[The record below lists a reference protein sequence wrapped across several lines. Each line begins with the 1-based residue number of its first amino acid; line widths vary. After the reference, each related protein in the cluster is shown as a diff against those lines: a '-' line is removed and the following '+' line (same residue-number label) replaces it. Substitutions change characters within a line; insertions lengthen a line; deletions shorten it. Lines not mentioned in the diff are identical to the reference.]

1 MNCETEINLKL
12 RNPTLKFTRLSRWTG
27 NRKETIRLFE
37 SEFQNWPNHHIS
49 KCDRLNFRM
58 PSKALFQYGAFLIHR
73 KHPDTTDFTLSRN
86 FQSNRFHMHK
96 VLHLALLTLGII
108 DPSLVADDDVQSL
121 NQFVESNCL
130 DCHSGSSASGGF
142 DFSKLS
148 HEFSDAEVHRRW
160 VLVHDRLESGE
171 MPPEDAEHPTEA
183 SRKSMLTILRKKLD
197 QADQSK
203 SGVVL
208 RRLNRYEYQNTVNDL
223 FSIDVQIIG
232 LPQDASTDGFDT
244 VGEGLAVSAEA
255 MQAYLEAAD
264 QVLDAVFGPA
274 IEPKRILHETN
285 LLKQVDWKGRPQLD
299 SQIGKMFRK
308 TKDGL
313 VIFQSGYCPT
323 NLVNFAR
330 LRAPA
335 GTYRGT
341 IKVRAI
347 QSKQP
352 VTLRIYGGDTIVNR
366 RERHLVGYYDVP
378 PEWTT
383 IEFVDRLV
391 EDGGTF
397 QPKCYG
403 TRDTRKD
410 ADTYPEPGIEIG
422 DIVIEGPLEQWP
434 PASRTLLLGDV
445 DVKSAKPA
453 DAKKILAK
461 VLPLAFRRPIES
473 TEVLPFVALYEL
485 ATSDGRSF
493 EDAIRVALKAVLC
506 SPDFLFLHEPS
517 ESMGSDDRNEV
528 DLITTHALASR
539 LSYFL
544 WSSMPDEKLRRLADD
559 GTLRQPKVLRNQVER
574 MLLSPKA
581 TAFVRN
587 FTGQW
592 LSLRDI
598 NFTEPDANLFP
609 EFDELLRNSM
619 LKETEE
625 FFEEILRNDLPITNF
640 VNAEFTFLNQRLA
653 GHYGI
658 DGVEGQQMRKVR
670 LPTGHIRGGLLTQ
683 ASILKVTANGTY
695 SSPVQRGVWILNNIL
710 GAPTSPPP
718 DNVGSV
724 EPDIR
729 GATTIRE
736 QLNRHRNIE
745 SCAACHRKID
755 PPGFALECF
764 DPIGGFRTNYRTMA
778 ETAKRPS
785 IKQAPFTY
793 AWVRYRIGLEVD
805 NSLSDNADHQ
815 RKLGD
820 VKTLSENVR
829 DFRESLA
836 SRPND
841 LARTLS
847 KKLLT
852 YALGRKMGFSDRT
865 TIDRIVRQSGD
876 ENYGFRSLIHSVVQ
890 NRSFQRP

>member
-1 MNCETEINLKL
+1 MPFFYENIQT
-12 RNPTLKFTRLSRWTG
+12 TLIYLSRH
-27 NRKETIRLFE
+27 
-37 SEFQNWPNHHIS
+37 FQPN
-49 KCDRLNFRM
+49 F
-58 PSKALFQYGAFLIHR
+58 FLMR
-73 KHPDTTDFTLSRN
+73 TA
-86 FQSNRFHMHK
+86 
-96 VLHLALLTLGII
+96 LHLGLLFLGII
-108 DPSLVADDDVQSL
+108 CTTLVADDDVKSL
-121 NQFVESNCL
+121 SQFVESHCV
-130 DCHSGSSASGGF
+130 DCHEGATASGGF
-142 DFSKLS
+142 DFSKLT
-148 HEFSDAEVHRRW
+148 HDFKDPEVLRRW
-160 VLVHDRLESGE
+160 VLVHDRLQSGE
-171 MPPEDAEHPTEA
+171 MPPKDAAHPPAA
-183 SRKSMLTILRKKLD
+183 SKKSTLNLLRKMLTQSD
-197 QADQSK
+197 QRNSD
-203 SGVVL
+203 VVL
-208 RRLNRYEYQNTVNDL
+208 RRLNRHEYQNTVNDL
-223 FSIDVQIIG
+223 FAIDAQIIG

-264 QVLDAVFGPA
+264 QVLDIVFGPA
-274 IEPKRILHETN
+274 TEPKRILHETN

-341 IKVRAI
+341 LKVRAI
-347 QSKQP
+347 QSEKP
-352 VTLRIYGGDTIVNR
+352 VTLRIYAGDTIVNR

-383 IEFVDRLV
+383 IEFIDRLV

-410 ADTYPEPGIEIG
+410 ADSYPEPGIEIG

-434 PASRTLLLGDV
+434 PASRNLLLGDV
-445 DVKSAKPA
+445 DVKSANSV
-453 DAKKILAK
+453 DAKNIL
-461 VLPLAFRRPIES
+461 VNFLPLAFRRKIGS
-473 TEVLPFVALYEL
+473 DEVLPFVALFEL
-485 ATSDGRSF
+485 ATSEGRSF
-493 EDAIRVALKAVLC
+493 EDAIRVALKAILC

-517 ESMGSDDRNEV
+517 EARRNVAPDEA
-528 DLITTHALASR
+528 DSITPHALAAR

-544 WSSMPDEKLRRLADD
+544 WSSMPDENLRKLADD
-559 GTLRQPKVLRNQVER
+559 GTLRQPLVLRSQVER
-574 MLLSPKA
+574 MLASPKS
-581 TAFVRN
+581 TAFVKN

-592 LSLRDI
+592 LGLRDI

-609 EFDELLRNSM
+609 EFDELLRISM

-625 FFEEILRNDLPITNF
+625 FFGEVLRNDLQITNF

-653 GHYGI
+653 SHYGI
-658 DGVEGQQMRKVR
+658 DGIEGQQMRKVR
-670 LPTGHIRGGLLTQ
+670 LPPGHIRGGLLTQ

-710 GAPTSPPP
+710 GTPTSPPP
-718 DNVGSV
+718 DNVGSI

-729 GATTIRE
+729 GATSIRD
-736 QLNRHRNIE
+736 QLNRHRNID
-745 SCAACHRKID
+745 SCRVCHRKID

-793 AWVRYRIGLEVD
+793 AWVRYRIGLDVD
-805 NSLSDNADHQ
+805 NSLSDNTNQ
-815 RKLGD
+815 QNKLGD
-820 VKTLSENVR
+820 LKTITENVR
-829 DFRESLA
+829 LFRESIA

-841 LARTLS
+841 LARTLTR
-847 KKLLT
+847 KLLT
-852 YALGRKMGFSDRT
+852 YALGRKIGFSDRRA
-865 TIDRIVRQSGD
+865 IDQIVRQSRV